1 MNWIK
6 QITTSTQ
13 LTNLVEKLGKLDSN
27 ALSQVSQLVDRLDL
41 VQEKT
46 KFGKTSWYN
55 FRYGYNWESQ
65 WKPQLAEQVTQY
77 KTHCENTMDQ
87 PEYDLV
93 YRSRYSPNVSW
104 QSSGFI
110 KIFSGSTQSII
121 PSDFIMF
128 NKNFQLDF
136 LDVDRLLPYCKFK
149 STEGNYEQT
158 QLDSW
163 IYKSVGL
170 YHEGSGQSN
179 KHITWSMDNYNK
191 LPLLKTEE
199 EKRLAVRAMLQ
210 IMNECEESQIN
221 LYNYHVI
228 GEWYH
233 FNDAKLNSYNG
244 NSFGFVNLSSQPDLA
259 SQSVNQTESADS
271 NELFKTIP
279 INKLMAP
286 DTILNILYSHAK
298 SGSQDKWVWFGST
311 DKPINLSVKSG
322 DYIGNVNNVII
333 NTTISDDSIDLRA
346 YGKANG
352 FDRAEMVRN
361 QILHETKH
369 KVNCEQ
375 FTKSDGT
382 PITPAELIVAIY
394 NNSNKYNMGWLDQ
407 TQRTLTVSDA
417 EKLLAKSKHIDY
429 LDGKAFK
436 MGFKSWPIVDI
447 RQFADRNGP
456 EHLTKCVKAYTNQL
470 V

>member
-41 VQEKT
+41 IQEKT
-46 KFGKTSWYN
+46 KVGKTSWYN

-77 KTHCENTMDQ
+77 KTHCENTMDE
-87 PEYDLV
+87 PEHDLV

-104 QSSGFI
+104 QSTGFI
-110 KIFSGSTQSII
+110 RIFSSSTQSII

-128 NKNFQLDF
+128 NKNFKLDF

-149 STEGNYEQT
+149 SIEGNHEQN
-158 QLDSW
+158 QLDGW
-163 IYKSVGL
+163 TYKCFGL

-244 NSFGFVNLSSQPDLA
+244 NSYGETSA
-259 SQSVNQTESADS
+259 TEQIKS
-271 NELFKTIP
+271 NKPNIPIELFKSIP
-279 INKLMAP
+279 INKLMSPNA
-286 DTILNILYSHAK
+286 ILNLLYSNAK
-298 SGSQDKWVWFGST
+298 SGSNDQYVWFGKT
-311 DKPINLSVKSG
+311 TNPVNIFVKPGEYVG
-322 DYIGNVNNVII
+322 TIGPVTI

-361 QILHETKH
+361 QIVHETKH
-369 KVNCEQ
+369 KINCEQ
-375 FTKSDGT
+375 FTKSDGM

-407 TQRTLTVSDA
+407 THRTLTVSDA
-417 EKLLAKSKHIDY
+417 EKLLAESKYIDY

-436 MGFKSWPIVDI
+436 MGFKSWPIIDI